1 VASNRIR
8 DTALTALSAIVGTIS
23 LPAICLALQSIG
35 PASRVVFYDYLP
47 VEGVLTTLAAA
58 VIGGSLGALAP
69 RWFRRL
75 QPLDASGP
83 TPKLRLLAL
92 GVLVGWVVLGQLRA
106 FPASANALE
115 RDAWAR
121 AHVPQYRALKRV
133 IAGVPEVRRDVGRI
147 VAIAPTPTDKHRSAR
162 EMNGDDMFFVL
173 EVIGD
178 RGSGIFYVDC
188 TLDESRVY
196 QWRSGRWV
204 MHGRESRIESV
215 SDHVPQAR
223 TLERRPLRA
232 DLDRRPTQTFAKLS
246 T

>member
-1 VASNRIR
+1 VASSRVR
-8 DTALTALSAIVGTIS
+8 DKALTTLSAIVGTIS
-23 LPAICLALQSIG
+23 LPAICLELQSIG

-69 RWFRRL
+69 RWFRRV
-75 QPLDASGP
+75 QPLDASHR
-83 TPKLRLLAL
+83 TPKLRLVAL
-92 GVLVGWVVLGQLRA
+92 GILLAWVALGQLRA

-133 IAGVPEVRRDVGRI
+133 IAAVPEVRTDVGRI
-147 VAIAPTPTDKHRSAR
+147 VAIAPTATDQHRSAR
-162 EMNGDDMFFVL
+162 EMNGDDMFFAL
-173 EVIGD
+173 DVIGE
-178 RGSGIFYVDC
+178 RGAGIFYVDC
-188 TLDESRVY
+188 TLDEYRVY

-204 MHGRESRIESV
+204 MRGRESRIESV
-215 SDHVPQAR
+215 PDHVPQAR
-223 TLERRPLRA
+223 MLERRRVRA
-232 DLDRRPTQTFAKLS
+232 DLAHRPTQTFARLS